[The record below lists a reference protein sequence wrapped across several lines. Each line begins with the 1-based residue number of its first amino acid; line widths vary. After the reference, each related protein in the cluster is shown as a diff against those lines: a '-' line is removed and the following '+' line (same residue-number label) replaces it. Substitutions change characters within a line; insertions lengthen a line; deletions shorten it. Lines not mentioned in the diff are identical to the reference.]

1 MSDIFDKAFDISQQY
16 VTKQFN
22 CLIIKGYL
30 INTCKIFNHSIIK
43 FLTESHNSLS
53 KQQML
58 LYKSYSAVSSALI
71 CK

>member
-58 LYKSYSAVSSALI
+58 LNTSLNFAVSSA
-71 CK
+71 